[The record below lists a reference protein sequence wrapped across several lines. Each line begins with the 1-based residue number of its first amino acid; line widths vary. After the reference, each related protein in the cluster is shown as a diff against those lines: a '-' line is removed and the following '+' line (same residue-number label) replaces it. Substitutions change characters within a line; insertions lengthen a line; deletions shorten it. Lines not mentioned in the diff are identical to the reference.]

1 MAIEPLKRH
10 NVRVI
15 PDAGDVVIVGADKIA
30 KLSAET
36 SLDRSVAAWDQ
47 RIVQVSRYRGEALGL
62 DCSKQNL
69 RRARFY
75 LAHFSLFPSPLT
87 ERNYD
92 AYFNLLHRS
101 K

>member
-1 MAIEPLKRH
+1 MAIESLKRH

-36 SLDRSVAAWDQ
+36 SLDWSVAAWDQ
-47 RIVQVSRYRGEALGL
+47 RIVQVSRYRGEAMGL
-62 DCSKQNL
+62 DCSKINF
-69 RRARFY
+69 RVHAFIE
-75 LAHFSLFPSPLT
+75 AHFSLFPFPLT

-92 AYFNLLHRS
+92 AYFNLLYRVD
-101 K
+101 